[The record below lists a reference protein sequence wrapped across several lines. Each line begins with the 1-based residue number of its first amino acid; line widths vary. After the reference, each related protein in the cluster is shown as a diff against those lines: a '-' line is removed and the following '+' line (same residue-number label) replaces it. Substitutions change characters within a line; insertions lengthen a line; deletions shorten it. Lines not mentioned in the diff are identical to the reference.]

1 MKNLEKSATL
11 STQGRGRNNRKP
23 KKPKGQSRM
32 NNPQTT
38 RLLLQFKANNEIK
51 KTKAKDVDGN
61 IIFPGIEQAQDD
73 NKINKKKIKKNKC
86 KLLNSSFLT
95 LFYLNNC
102 YVNMQMRLQMVA

>member
-1 MKNLEKSATL
+1 MNNLETSATV

-23 KKPKGQSRM
+23 RKPKGQSRM

-38 RLLLQFKANNEIK
+38 RLLLQFKANNQIK

-73 NKINKKKIKKNKC
+73 NKIYKKKLKKISVNFC
-86 KLLNSSFLT
+86 IVLFLRYFISI
-95 LFYLNNC
+95 L
-102 YVNMQMRLQMVA
+102 VM

>member
-1 MKNLEKSATL
+1 MKNLETSATL

-23 KKPKGQSRM
+23 RKPKGQSRM

-73 NKINKKKIKKNKC
+73 NKIYKKKIKKISVNFC
-86 KLLNSSFLT
+86 IVLFLRY
-95 LFYLNNC
+95 FISII
-102 YVNMQMRLQMVA
+102 VM